1 MVSIVY
7 DYFARFVLEH
17 IILTGIVSKV
27 EAGRWAGLSN
37 GRRHF
42 PAEKFD
48 EVQAE
53 SREISII
60 VMLGPL
66 SVLT

>member
-1 MVSIVY
+1 MVSIEY
-7 DYFARFVLEH
+7 GYFARFVLER
-17 IILTGIVSKV
+17 IVVTGIALKV